1 MTRGSVE
8 AVVSALNEAGVRY
21 LIAGGV
27 AVVAHGY
34 VRFTADVDL
43 ILDLTPEN
51 LERAIAVFERLR
63 YRPRAPVSLSSFLD
77 PAARASWAREKGMTV
92 FSLSSPDHPATELD
106 LFVESPLD
114 FSAAHARAWHAPVAR
129 ELVATFVGYDDLIA
143 LKRKADRPQDREDI
157 ERLESLRREPS

>member
-1 MTRGSVE
+1 MTRSSVE
-8 AVVSALNEAGVRY
+8 IVVRALNDAEVRY
-21 LIAGGV
+21 LIADGL

-43 ILDLTPEN
+43 ILDLAPEN
-51 LERAIAVFERLR
+51 LARAIEVFERLR
-63 YRPRAPVSLSSFLD
+63 YRPRAPVPLSSFLD
-77 PAARASWAREKGMTV
+77 PAARASWAREKGMAV

-114 FSAAHARAWHAPVAR
+114 FAAGFARARHAAVAQ
-129 ELVATFVGYDDLIA
+129 EVAAAFVGYDDLIA

-157 ERLESLRREPS
+157 ERLESLRREES